1 MWGLERDCES
11 VEYIE
16 RNDQYAGL
24 IKPTGVR
31 SAIGEVRSVTRPVS
45 FSEIRV
51 WAVTSFSSTH
61 FTTPA
66 LLYHVEPPAPP
77 PSPATGPLPSERVR
91 QQQRPDQGRCYRLG
105 TVWVLHCQP
114 IAAASSCRFAVG
126 QSSQCR
132 HVRALTDTLRTVAL
146 WCRSGPPRGQGASD
160 CWRTPRC
167 WTPFQATSCSPA
179 LSAHKLVAN
188 EQNCQHKFDEM
199 TQDPR
204 FTFLGNVCIGD
215 GNPDHSSSSPPAGS
229 SAGTVPHIPTYT
241 YPSAVHLPLASLKPY
256 YNVLIL
262 SYGAS
267 LSNPLG
273 IPGTDLGNVFP
284 ALAFVSWYNGH
295 PAYADLPVDLSNIK
309 SVDVVGQGNV
319 ALDVG
324 RMLLQPVSVLEKSD
338 IPQSVIDTLAKKAVD
353 DVRIVGRRGPAQV
366 AFTTKELREM
376 TKLPGINYPGL
387 PPDLQAA
394 AKEATKGDRMRTRQL
409 GLMEKPLSGP
419 GGRFA
424 LEFLRSPIR
433 FNPSSSNSGV
443 VGSVEWGENELV
455 DGGRKAK
462 STGRS
467 ETRDTDMVIESVGY
481 KSEPISDF
489 LPHATGK
496 IVNDA
501 GRVRTE
507 SGLVPRVYTTGWVA
521 RGPVGVI
528 ASTMQDAYAV
538 ADNIIDD
545 LSSSGRQKGEGERW
559 LPDVAEGGRPDE
571 VERGLKE
578 GKVIDVER
586 WGRVDK
592 AERELGKKTGREER
606 EKFRTVEEMLA
617 AAN

>member
-1 MWGLERDCES
+1 M
-11 VEYIE
+11 
-16 RNDQYAGL
+16 N
-24 IKPTGVR
+24 
-31 SAIGEVRSVTRPVS
+31 EVALQLPSN
-45 FSEIRV
+45 
-51 WAVTSFSSTH
+51 SSL
-61 FTTPA
+61 A
-66 LLYHVEPPAPP
+66 LLAD
-77 PSPATGPLPSERVR
+77 SP
-91 QQQRPDQGRCYRLG
+91 
-105 TVWVLHCQP
+105 
-114 IAAASSCRFAVG
+114 
-126 QSSQCR
+126 
-132 HVRALTDTLRTVAL
+132 
-146 WCRSGPPRGQGASD
+146 
-160 CWRTPRC
+160 
-167 WTPFQATSCSPA
+167 
-179 LSAHKLVAN
+179 
-188 EQNCQHKFDEM
+188 QNCQHKFDEM

-215 GNPDHSSSSPPAGS
+215 GSSSPSSSTDAPGGS
-229 SAGTVPHIPTYT
+229 SASTVPHIPTYT

-319 ALDVG
+319 ALDVA
-324 RMLLQPVSVLEKSD
+324 RMLLQPVSTLEKSD
-338 IPQSVIDTLAKKAVD
+338 IPQSVIDTLAKKAVN

-387 PPDLQAA
+387 PPDLQQA
-394 AKEATKGDRMRTRQL
+394 AKEAAKGDRMRTRQL
-409 GLMEKPLSGP
+409 GLMEKPLSGE

-424 LEFLRSPIR
+424 FEFLRSPLA
-433 FNPSSSNSGV
+433 FLPSQSNPSV

-455 DGGRKAK
+455 DGGKRAK
-462 STGRS
+462 PTGRS

-496 IVNDA
+496 IVNDS

-528 ASTMQDAYAV
+528 ASTMQDAYSV
-538 ADNIIDD
+538 ADHIIDD
-545 LSSSGRQKGEGERW
+545 LSGSDHGQDEGERW
-559 LPDVAEGGRPDE
+559 LPDTAEKGRPDE
-571 VERGLKE
+571 VEKGLKE
-578 GKVIDVER
+578 GRVVDIQR
-586 WGRVDK
+586 WGKVDQ

-606 EKFRTVEEMLA
+606 EKFRTVEQMLEA
-617 AAN
+617 AQ

>member
-1 MWGLERDCES
+1 MLSRLHHL
-11 VEYIE
+11 
-16 RNDQYAGL
+16 RL
-24 IKPTGVR
+24 PPR
-31 SAIGEVRSVTRPVS
+31 
-45 FSEIRV
+45 
-51 WAVTSFSSTH
+51 
-61 FTTPA
+61 A
-66 LLYHVEPPAPP
+66 L
-77 PSPATGPLPSERVR
+77 SRVR
-91 QQQRPDQGRCYRLG
+91 GY
-105 TVWVLHCQP
+105 
-114 IAAASSCRFAVG
+114 ASSSDPIKVAVIG
-126 QSSQCR
+126 
-132 HVRALTDTLRTVAL
+132 
-146 WCRSGPPRGQGASD
+146 SGPSGFYTASRLLQLLPAD
-160 CWRTPRC
+160 SPLGSRLSVDMYERLPTPYGLSRYGVA
-167 WTPFQATSCSPA
+167 PDHPEVKATSCSPA

-295 PAYADLPVDLSNIK
+295 PAYADLPIDLSNIK

-424 LEFLRSPIR
+424 FEFLRSPIR